1 MRKRKI
7 EGGGVWCPPS
17 HCKQLNQL
25 TIVKHTFG
33 DLYSFFFGMA
43 FLMMVVVM
51 VAVLAID
58 GDYVT
63 FCVLLFRGIGLVG
76 WFVALVRFG

>member
-1 MRKRKI
+1 
-7 EGGGVWCPPS
+7 
-17 HCKQLNQL
+17 
-25 TIVKHTFG
+25 
-33 DLYSFFFGMA
+33 MA

-76 WFVALVRFG
+76 WFVRWLALVRFG